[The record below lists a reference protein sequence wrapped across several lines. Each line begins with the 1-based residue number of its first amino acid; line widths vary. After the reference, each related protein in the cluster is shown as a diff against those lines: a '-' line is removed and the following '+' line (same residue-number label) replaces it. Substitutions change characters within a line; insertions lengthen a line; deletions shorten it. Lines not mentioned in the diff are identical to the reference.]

1 MPSAVLFSLLS
12 FGSFFPCLLDP
23 LFAHSSFLLD
33 LQHCHIEHWVATV
46 ISSPQLKGKKGRWKR
61 CKQYAVGTAD
71 DLAQVHLNK

>member
-46 ISSPQLKGKKGRWKR
+46 ISSPQLKGKKGGGKDVSNTQLVLQTTWRKS
-61 CKQYAVGTAD
+61 T
-71 DLAQVHLNK
+71 